1 MRLPNTV
8 LQTQGVKKVDELK
21 PPKVIVRS
29 GPKSGIEKAL
39 REEVRGKINR
49 E

>member
-21 PPKVIVRS
+21 PAKVIVRS

-39 REEVRGKINR
+39 REEGRSIENR
-49 E
+49 A